1 MQVSTLIW
9 AVTVGLILALILV
22 DLLTASRKAHDVK
35 FKEAVAT
42 TLFYVSISIGF
53 GLWVWSY
60 FGSTYGTE
68 FFAAY
73 LVEYSLSIDNL
84 FIFVIILAQ
93 FAVPSIHHQRVLL
106 IGVMLAL
113 VFRAVFISIGAV
125 AISAFSFTFA
135 IFGAIL
141 IWTGIGLFKHWDE
154 DPEPNDNFMIRSI
167 RKRVP
172 MVDEYHGSKLFIKVS
187 GKRFATPMFLVIV
200 AIASTDLLF
209 ALDSIPATFG
219 VTSQTFLV
227 FTANAFALLGLR
239 ALYFLIKG
247 LLDKLI
253 YLSLG
258 LSFIL
263 IFIGIKLMLTYAHE
277 LADLLMKGDAY
288 QFGAA
293 CDGDGD
299 RNMILG
305 TRCFVNPSDSLAVLT
320 ANATL
325 APGYADG
332 LAGVARSMPTSAAAD
347 VVAKELGL
355 PCFETPTGWKFFGNL
370 LDAGRITLC
379 GHKNTLPVNDD
390 IIAIGFNRA
399 WEWAV
404 DAVAFEQKGIGLGW
418 CKIVNRDQFQLI
430 IIAFQNRASDQTAD
444 ATKTVNCYFHCHNFS
459 YRPKRATICGVIL
472 SAVRPK

>member
-1 MQVSTLIW
+1 MQVSTFIW
-9 AVTVGLILALILV
+9 AGTIGLILALILV

-93 FAVPSIHHQRVLL
+93 FAVPTIYHQRVLL

-113 VFRAVFISIGAV
+113 VFRAIFISIGAV

-141 IWTGIGLFKHWDE
+141 IWTGIGLFKHWNE
-154 DPEPNDNFMIRSI
+154 DPEPNDNFMVRTL
-167 RKRVP
+167 RKR
-172 MVDEYHGSKLFIKVS
+172 MSIVDEFHGSKLFIKVS

-200 AIASTDLLF
+200 AIGSTDLLF

-263 IFIGIKLMLTYAHE
+263 IFIGGKLMLTYAHE
-277 LADLLMKGDAY
+277 I
-288 QFGAA
+288 F
-293 CDGDGD
+293 DGVPK
-299 RNMILG
+299 IP
-305 TRCFVNPSDSLAVLT
+305 TAVSLAVI
-320 ANATL
+320 ATIL
-325 APGYADG
+325 
-332 LAGVARSMPTSAAAD
+332 LISTVASLIKSKQNPEMKAHP
-347 VVAKELGL
+347 
-355 PCFETPTGWKFFGNL
+355 
-370 LDAGRITLC
+370 GRIT
-379 GHKNTLPVNDD
+379 GHKEEDD
-390 IIAIGFNRA
+390 
-399 WEWAV
+399 
-404 DAVAFEQKGIGLGW
+404 K
-418 CKIVNRDQFQLI
+418 
-430 IIAFQNRASDQTAD
+430 
-444 ATKTVNCYFHCHNFS
+444 
-459 YRPKRATICGVIL
+459 
-472 SAVRPK
+472 